1 MRCRAC
7 CPIAGGG
14 RSWVTVPVCPAVI
27 ATATLDGD
35 VAVGWF
41 TSMPR
46 SASNSS
52 SWRYVEK
59 HLYALPQDHGK
70 LVIKILE
77 IRPRGPVHRGRF
89 LVAVPADFTAIPPGD
104 TVEPPGRPHRQR
116 VTFRAG

>member
-1 MRCRAC
+1 MITGPPPKFHAIRDNLQSL
-7 CPIAGGG
+7 
-14 RSWVTVPVCPAVI
+14 RS
-27 ATATLDGD
+27 
-35 VAVGWF
+35 
-41 TSMPR
+41 
-46 SASNSS
+46 
-52 SWRYVEK
+52 E

>member
-1 MRCRAC
+1 LVPNGRIHLTVKSSRASC
-7 CPIAGGG
+7 
-14 RSWVTVPVCPAVI
+14 
-27 ATATLDGD
+27 GD
-35 VAVGWF
+35 CQDACGKCAELNPPC
-41 TSMPR
+41 S
-46 SASNSS
+46 
-52 SWRYVEK
+52 E

-104 TVEPPGRPHRQR
+104 TVEPPGKPHRQR